1 MPVIMAPR
9 PARSAHLHH
18 VNEEG
23 HANGEPPPSTY
34 AAQIVDNLTGA
45 RRRSGSSGNQAHL
58 RQLLQMILDAD
69 RIGDAISGAY
79 ETSTEVNYRL
89 IYTIVRA
96 GLETLSCSPFDDQ
109 KDVQVQALN
118 TLAVVDLTIR
128 RCPEV
133 LFCDPQNNDPVIR
146 PVGPLFLWLIPHMV
160 NLLNHETNQDI
171 RQGAEEVLST
181 ALKVQTRA
189 STSRSRLHPIVKYL
203 QGCING
209 IHVSALTGPIWT
221 ITDTLGRSSAL
232 HRNISGRWSAP
243 RLLSSPY

>member
-1 MPVIMAPR
+1 MASMKGRYDHPQN
-9 PARSAHLHH
+9 A
-18 VNEEG
+18 NGDG

-34 AAQIVDNLTGA
+34 AAQIVDNLTSA

-69 RIGDAISGAY
+69 RNGDALSGAY

-109 KDVQVQALN
+109 RDVQIQALN

-133 LFCDPQNNDPVIR
+133 LFCDSQNNDPIIR
-146 PVGPLFLWLIPHMV
+146 PVGPLFLWLIPHLV
-160 NLLNHETNQDI
+160 NLLSNETNPDI
-171 RQGAEEVLST
+171 REGAVEVLRT

-189 STSRSRLHPIVKYL
+189 STSRSRLHPVAKYL

-209 IHVSALTGPIWT
+209 RQAPTLRGPVRT
-221 ITDTLGRSSAL
+221 PTDMRNRSTAIC
-232 HRNISGRWSAP
+232 RNM
-243 RLLSSPY
+243 